1 TLLLISRVIVP
12 PLLPL
17 DDATPGNCLA
27 EYTTSEKVVGYD
39 VTYEVAGAPTTVRM
53 ASKPATK
60 TFPIQDGK
68 VVLPQ

>member
-1 TLLLISRVIVP
+1 
-12 PLLPL
+12 
-17 DDATPGNCLA
+17 
-27 EYTTSEKVVGYD
+27 
-39 VTYEVAGAPTTVRM
+39 APTTVRM